1 MHLVLFRLQSL
12 MMEPL
17 GIQIRGV
24 MMKLVMPLMLK
35 MRLLVRKLAMT
46 GKVVTP
52 EPGAWMGQLLLLL
65 LIQNVNLWKE
75 DP

>member
-46 GKVVTP
+46 GQGHSIEANWSRYGCT
-52 EPGAWMGQLLLLL
+52 A
-65 LIQNVNLWKE
+65 
-75 DP
+75 